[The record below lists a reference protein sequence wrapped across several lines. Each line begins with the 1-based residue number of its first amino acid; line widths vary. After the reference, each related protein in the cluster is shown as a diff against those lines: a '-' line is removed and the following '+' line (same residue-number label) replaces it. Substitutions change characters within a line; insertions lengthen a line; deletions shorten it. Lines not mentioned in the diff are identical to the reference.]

1 MIEPIVF
8 DTRAI
13 TEQFSLNKAQV
24 DGMMGFVVKEVTA
37 AFAREWE
44 SQANKNLKRTRKR
57 YIDSLSVV
65 DEGRLSGS
73 VVLNWA
79 NDEMVGFLEE
89 GVGAFDMKP
98 NFAKSNKKKT
108 KKNGKGWYLTIPFR
122 VATPDAIGESD
133 LFAFKMNEAVYE
145 TVKQKEQ
152 TIPVS
157 GGGMSAYDI
166 PDQFQAPTMRAA
178 VSNLSEN
185 KTFDEYQR
193 KSSIYQGLS
202 KVQDPKTQQNI
213 YMNFRRVSDN
223 SDPNSWIHPGINAY
237 NLADKAMDEFRPEMP
252 FEVNAGI
259 NQALSKLL

>member
-1 MIEPIVF
+1 MIEPIAF

-108 KKNGKGWYLTIPFR
+108 KKK
-122 VATPDAIGESD
+122 
-133 LFAFKMNEAVYE
+133 
-145 TVKQKEQ
+145 
-152 TIPVS
+152 
-157 GGGMSAYDI
+157 
-166 PDQFQAPTMRAA
+166 
-178 VSNLSEN
+178 
-185 KTFDEYQR
+185 R
-193 KSSIYQGLS
+193 KHAKIQHI
-202 KVQDPKTQQNI
+202 QHI
-213 YMNFRRVSDN
+213 
-223 SDPNSWIHPGINAY
+223 
-237 NLADKAMDEFRPEMP
+237 E
-252 FEVNAGI
+252 
-259 NQALSKLL
+259 